1 MHPRIRECLERQL
14 REVQAEAQQ
23 LIEDVKR
30 HSETLNVA
38 QVLLTDKM
46 DLIRAI
52 ETQLSDDPDT

>member
-1 MHPRIRECLERQL
+1 MHPRIREYLERQL